1 MTRYVGPKCRLCRRE
16 GLKLFLK
23 GARCES
29 PKCGVVVRQS
39 APGPHIKRR
48 TRVTDYSLQLR
59 EKQKVKRIYGVPE
72 AQFKNY
78 YGQSRKSSVSTG
90 EALLTR
96 LERRL
101 DNIVYRVGAAA
112 TRSQARQKILHGEV
126 KVGGCS
132 VRRSSYEVAAG
143 GVVSFKSDVFAER
156 IIPEWLDLDK
166 NKKTAVIKNVPSR
179 DQIKEDINEQL
190 IIEYYSR

>member
-1 MTRYVGPKCRLCRRE
+1 MARYVGPKCRLCRRE
-16 GLKLFLK
+16 GVKLFLK

-29 PKCGVVVRQS
+29 PKCAVVLRQS
-39 APGPHIKRR
+39 APGPRSKRR

-72 AQFKNY
+72 GQFKNY

-101 DNIVYRVGAAA
+101 DNIIYRVGAAA
-112 TRSQARQKILHGEV
+112 TRAQARQKILHGEV
-126 KVGGCS
+126 KVGGRP
-132 VRRSSYEVAAG
+132 VRRAAYQVSAG
-143 GVVSFKSDVFAER
+143 DVVGFKSNVFAER
-156 IIPEWLDLDK
+156 TVPPWLSLDK
-166 NKKTAVIKNVPSR
+166 NRKTVTVKGTPSR
-179 DQIKEDINEQL
+179 DEIKEDINEQL